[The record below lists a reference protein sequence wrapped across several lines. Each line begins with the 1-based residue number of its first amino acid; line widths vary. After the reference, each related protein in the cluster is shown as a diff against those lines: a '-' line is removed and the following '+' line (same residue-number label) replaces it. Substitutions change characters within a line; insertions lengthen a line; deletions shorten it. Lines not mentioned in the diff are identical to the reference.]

1 VLAVYP
7 TSPAHPENTRGQ
19 AADGP
24 GFLTWSQ
31 PDQRV
36 SVQLSLPPSDINR
49 GKIGTKSSTGLGA
62 TLMGLQMLAWS
73 LAAYYD
79 ISSFTSPSLSFP
91 ICNTSNLK
99 NFLPEL
105 VLLCPGL
112 DVILGKCY

>member
-1 VLAVYP
+1 
-7 TSPAHPENTRGQ
+7 
-19 AADGP
+19 
-24 GFLTWSQ
+24 
-31 PDQRV
+31 
-36 SVQLSLPPSDINR
+36 
-49 GKIGTKSSTGLGA
+49 
-62 TLMGLQMLAWS
+62 MGLQMLAWS